1 MPSADPPDEGTAGL
15 RSSAQASAQMS
26 LRERVRAFFDLIVPE
41 NLALYEG
48 RLERAR
54 AWRKALYQAGF
65 GGLGYPVEFGGHGSN
80 AADLAVY
87 EEESRGR
94 LPPEEDVF
102 AIGVRMALPIIRDLG
117 STDLKSRFLGPG
129 LSGEEIWCQLYSEPG
144 AGSDLASLS
153 TSAVADGD
161 EWVVNGQK
169 VWTSGAHHS
178 QMGILLAR
186 TDPEAP
192 KHRGITMFALPM
204 EQAGVT
210 VRPLRQMT
218 GAADF
223 NEVFFD
229 DARIPRSWVVGDVND
244 GWRAAVALLGYER
257 VATGTS
263 SVDREASAHIK
274 GGRVPIP
281 VAQLADLARARGR
294 REDPLVR
301 QDLARLYSGETI
313 MGWLGRRSVH
323 PSIGKLWRTRQG
335 RAAAQLAHQLA
346 LAGGASWEPDD
357 EDRDYF
363 SYQVLNCRAM
373 SIGGGTDEV
382 QRNTLAEKALGLPR
396 EPRI

>member
-178 QMGILLAR
+178 QMGIPAR
-186 TDPEAP
+186 AHRPRSTKAP
-192 KHRGITMFALPM
+192 WHNNVCAPDGASRRDGTAPASDDRRCGFQRGVLRRRPDTTILGGRRRQRRVAGGCRAARIRTRRDRHVICRPRGI
-204 EQAGVT
+204 
-210 VRPLRQMT
+210 
-218 GAADF
+218 
-223 NEVFFD
+223 
-229 DARIPRSWVVGDVND
+229 RS
-244 GWRAAVALLGYER
+244 YQ
-257 VATGTS
+257 
-263 SVDREASAHIK
+263 
-274 GGRVPIP
+274 GRSCP
-281 VAQLADLARARGR
+281 D
-294 REDPLVR
+294 
-301 QDLARLYSGETI
+301 T
-313 MGWLGRRSVH
+313 RRS
-323 PSIGKLWRTRQG
+323 
-335 RAAAQLAHQLA
+335 
-346 LAGGASWEPDD
+346 AG
-357 EDRDYF
+357 
-363 SYQVLNCRAM
+363 
-373 SIGGGTDEV
+373 
-382 QRNTLAEKALGLPR
+382 
-396 EPRI
+396 